1 MRSLDQAEDI
11 DLDMV
16 NDNELIKHVTSN
28 LPNKPMTQSPSK
40 QQISEEK
47 EKESTNNLVGGQS
60 SEDTK
65 IKNSL

>member
-16 NDNELIKHVTSN
+16 NDNELVKHVTSN

-40 QQISEEK
+40 QQITEEK
-47 EKESTNNLVGGQS
+47 EKEFSKVGGHS
-60 SEDTK
+60 SEEK
-65 IKNSL
+65 IKSSF